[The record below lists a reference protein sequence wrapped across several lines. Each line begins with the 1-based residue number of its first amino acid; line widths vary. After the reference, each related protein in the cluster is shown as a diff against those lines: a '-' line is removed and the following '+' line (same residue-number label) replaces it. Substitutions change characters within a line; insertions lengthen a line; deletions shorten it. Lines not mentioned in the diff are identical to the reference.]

1 MGREA
6 MQSVRDILEHK
17 GYVTITTTPDSEI
30 WSALQLMARRDVGS
44 LIVMQGDSLKGIL
57 TERDYVW
64 RVARERVDI
73 THAKV
78 GEVMN
83 PQVYRVTPADSL
95 DTAMRAMTDH
105 RVRHVVVMEGG
116 LVRGLVSIGDVVR
129 ALLEDQTETIDE
141 LRRYIEEKPSNM
153 AF

>member
-1 MGREA
+1 

-17 GYVTITTTPDSEI
+17 GYATFTTTPDCEV

-64 RVARERVDI
+64 RVARERVDL

-78 GEVMN
+78 ADVMN
-83 PQVYRVTPADSL
+83 PQVHRVIPEETL
-95 DTAMRAMTDH
+95 DAAMRVMTEH
-105 RVRHVVVMEGG
+105 RVRHVVVAEGG
-116 LVRGLVSIGDVVR
+116 RVRGLISIGDVVR

-141 LRRYIEEKPSNM
+141 LRRYIEEQPSTL